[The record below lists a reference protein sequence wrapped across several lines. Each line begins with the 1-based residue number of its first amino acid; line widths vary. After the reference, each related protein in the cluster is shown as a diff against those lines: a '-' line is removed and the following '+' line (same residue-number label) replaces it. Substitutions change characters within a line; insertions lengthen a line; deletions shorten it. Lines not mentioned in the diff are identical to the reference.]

1 MPAIAP
7 GAGGIAVLRAV
18 ARERACGRAH
28 VWAVTVR
35 TRTGP
40 MATAWAR
47 RERGLLRGR
56 PMTNHELAALIQA
69 AGRSHAAL
77 ARKVNT
83 AAAGRHGLDLRY
95 DQASVDW
102 WLRGRVPTDPVPG
115 LLAEILSDWL
125 ARVVQ
130 VADLGFTDP
139 GGHLGL
145 DLAAAPGQAAAS
157 ASELWRH
164 VLQRRVFLGSGFV
177 IAATVGAGFDWHF
190 TPVPGPAAIARR
202 NGTRAVGLADVE
214 RIRQARDEFET
225 LDRVHGGG
233 HAFTW
238 LADYLDRE
246 VTPLLVGR
254 YSAPVGRELFA
265 AASALTELGGWM
277 AYDQGKSQGLAQRFF
292 IQALSLARQ
301 SGDRA
306 YSAHVVSNLATQA
319 LFLDHG
325 TEAARLARAARSGA
339 GRAATPTLLARLGTV
354 EARGWA
360 LAGDQHETQAA
371 IRRAENAMSRSDQ
384 TADPSWLATYTP
396 AHHAGSIMH
405 ALRDL
410 GAYREAATHADA
422 ALDLP
427 EINVRTRALHRTL
440 LATVQAGQGDLDA
453 ACATANRALTAAAL
467 MTSARLNTRLRDF
480 TRRVRARHDQ
490 PAIRDYME
498 QAAALLP
505 PA

>member
-1 MPAIAP
+1 
-7 GAGGIAVLRAV
+7 V
-18 ARERACGRAH
+18 
-28 VWAVTVR
+28 
-35 TRTGP
+35 
-40 MATAWAR
+40 
-47 RERGLLRGR
+47 
-56 PMTNHELAALIQA
+56 TNHELAALIQA

-83 AAAGRHGLDLRY
+83 AVAGRHGLDLRY
-95 DQASVDW
+95 DQASVYW
-102 WLRGRVPTDPVPG
+102 WLRGRVPADPVPG

-125 ARVVQ
+125 GRAVQ

-145 DLAAAPGQAAAS
+145 ALAATPGQAVIS

-164 VLQRRVFLGSGFV
+164 VLQRRIFLGSGFV

-190 TPVPGPAAIARR
+190 TPVPGPAAITRR
-202 NGTRAVGLADVE
+202 GGTRAVGLADVE
-214 RIRQARDEFET
+214 RIRQARAEFEAM
-225 LDRVHGGG
+225 DRVHGGG

-246 VTPLLVGR
+246 VTPLLAGQ
-254 YSAPVGRELFA
+254 YNAPVGRELFA
-265 AASALTELGGWM
+265 AASSLTELGGWM
-277 AYDQGKSQGLAQRFF
+277 AYDQGKSHGLAQRFF

-306 YSAHVVSNLATQA
+306 YSAHIVSNLATQA

-339 GRAATPTLLARLGTV
+339 GRAATPTLLARLAAV

-360 LAGDQHETQAA
+360 LGGDQHETQAA
-371 IRRAENAMSRSDQ
+371 IRRAEKAIGRSNQ
-384 TADPSWLATYTP
+384 AADPSWLATYTP

-410 GAYREAATHADA
+410 GAYREAARHAAA

-427 EINVRTRALHRTL
+427 ETNVRARALHRTL
-440 LATVQAGQGDLDA
+440 LATVQAGQGNLDA
-453 ACATANRALTAAAL
+453 ACATATDALTAAASL
-467 MTSARLNTRLRDF
+467 TSARLNARLRDF
-480 TRRVRARHDQ
+480 TRRVRASQQQ
-490 PAIRDYME
+490 PAVRDYME
-498 QAAALLP
+498 QATGLLP